1 MVDMSTS
8 KNKREKRVFLI
19 GPMGAGKSTLG
30 KRLARALQLDYC
42 DCDEELVARTGAS
55 ISLIFDVEGE
65 SGFRD
70 REANLLDELTQRSD
84 LVLAT
89 GGGIVLRE
97 SNRKILKDR
106 GFVIYLH
113 APLDKLYERT
123 RKDTSRPLLQTENP
137 LASLK
142 AIIDERRPLYEQ
154 TADLSVDTNERSI
167 TQLISHIKRQLP
179 WMS

>member
-1 MVDMSTS
+1 MNSPNAAIWCWRPAV
-8 KNKREKRVFLI
+8 
-19 GPMGAGKSTLG
+19 
-30 KRLARALQLDYC
+30 
-42 DCDEELVARTGAS
+42 
-55 ISLIFDVEGE
+55 
-65 SGFRD
+65 
-70 REANLLDELTQRSD
+70 
-84 LVLAT
+84 
-89 GGGIVLRE
+89 IVLRE